1 MDAEGK
7 VVVGVDGSDSSVEA
21 LRLAAR
27 LAPGLGARV
36 HAVAC
41 WHFPEMYAG
50 YIPPDF
56 EAFEASA
63 AKVLAQSIE
72 KAFGPDVPE
81 TLTSEL
87 VRGPAPATL
96 VDAAAGAAMLVVG
109 RRGHGGFM
117 GLHLGSVST
126 ACVAH
131 AECPVLV
138 VHTTDDHER
147 THHFRRGA
155 ASKDAHRDAGRDASV
170 DAANR

>member
-1 MDAEGK
+1 MDGEGK

-56 EAFEASA
+56 EAFEATA
-63 AKVLAQSIE
+63 AKILVQSIE

-87 VRGPAPATL
+87 VRGPAPAKL
-96 VDAAAGAAMLVVG
+96 VEAAAGAAMLVVG

-138 VHTTDDHER
+138 VHTQDDHHSN
-147 THHFRRGA
+147 HHFRRGTA
-155 ASKDAHRDAGRDASV
+155 AKDASV
-170 DAANR
+170 DAAKG

>member
-27 LAPGLGARV
+27 LAPGLGAHV

-56 EAFEASA
+56 EAFETSA
-63 AKVLAQSIE
+63 AKLLAESIE
-72 KAFGPDVPE
+72 KAYGPDVPGN
-81 TLTSEL
+81 LTSEL
-87 VRGPAPATL
+87 VRGPAPAKL
-96 VDAAAGAAMLVVG
+96 VEAAAGAAMLVLG
-109 RRGHGGFM
+109 RRGHGGFL

-138 VHTTDDHER
+138 VHTQDDHQR
-147 THHFRRGA
+147 NHHFRGGN
-155 ASKDAHRDAGRDASV
+155 ASKKAGRDASSGAPA
-170 DAANR
+170 DTPTR

>member
-1 MDAEGK
+1 MDGEGK

-27 LAPGLGARV
+27 LASGLGARV
-36 HAVAC
+36 HAVSC

-56 EAFEASA
+56 EAFETSA
-63 AKVLAQSIE
+63 AKVLAESIE

-87 VRGPAPATL
+87 VRGPAPEKL
-96 VDAAAGAAMLVVG
+96 VEAGAGAAMLVVG
-109 RRGHGGFM
+109 RRGHGGFL
-117 GLHLGSVST
+117 GLHLGSVSS
-126 ACVAH
+126 ACVSH

-138 VHTTDDHER
+138 VHTKDDHER
-147 THHFRRGA
+147 AHHFRKRA
-155 ASKDAHRDAGRDASV
+155 QAKDASV
-170 DAANR
+170 DAAKS